1 MYILSFSGLVRG
13 EFVSR
18 PNRFLALVRVNGEVR
33 KAHVHDPG
41 RLKEL
46 FRPGAPLLL
55 LPKRGAKTDYQIIAA
70 HRERCGWIFIHSG
83 YHSIIAKKIIE
94 FHALPE
100 FEDVVAY
107 GKEIQVDSHRIDFLI
122 SYPDRD
128 VLAEVKGCT
137 LFRNDFALF
146 PDAPTKRGK
155 AHLDILS
162 KYGDSILVVLV
173 MSDTPRYFAPNAETD
188 PAFHTAF
195 LHALSKGVHVV
206 PLTFSFDGRVLR
218 YTGRIPFT
226 SDAYDR
232 RLLDLGGTAAAAVK
246 EYNGRF
252 GPESTAVFSGV
263 YSVDGIPY
271 VRVVFHGVFCRSCGV
286 YDYFEDYALV
296 LEELGVRS
304 APENVRR
311 FGSAF
316 VVQYKVQ
323 AF

>member
-1 MYILSFSGLVRG
+1 MDVLSFPYLVLG
-13 EFVSR
+13 EFLSR
-18 PNRFLALVRVNGEVR
+18 PNRFLAHVRIGGDVR
-33 KAHVHDPG
+33 KVHIHDPG
-41 RLKEL
+41 RLNEL
-46 FRPGAPLLL
+46 LYPGVSVLL
-55 LPKRGAKTDYQIIAA
+55 LPKKGAKTDYHLIAVR
-70 HRERCGWIFIHSG
+70 REHYGWVFVHSG
-83 YHSIIAKKIIE
+83 YHSTIVQKLVE
-94 FHALPE
+94 SSVLPE
-100 FEDVVAY
+100 FKEILAY
-107 GKEIQVDSHRIDFLI
+107 GTEIQVDSHRIDFLI

-188 PAFHTAF
+188 PAFHNAF

-311 FGSAF
+311 FGNAF